1 MLTYHPTA
9 KRVPIYLS
17 PLAEMNRRQPFITE
31 SYYKSLVSLYDSSE
45 EFWRDKDL
53 DEDAPGQE
61 ASLKAY
67 EYKQDALS
75 ALIIRYT
82 AGEPIES
89 LIHPL
94 EKVILNFERYQQ
106 ALADYEQ
113 VANISPLAIDDWPGE
128 YEEAV
133 QVISLCIL
141 LHRADLLE
149 RFVALLD
156 NAGYAGEDTLYEDLL
171 RKVLPNRKDLDEW
184 YHDIYTPLIRAI
196 YAPSKEEAS
205 ALLKLYCDQWY
216 SAFEDKQTNWH
227 DTHLDIDGDRG
238 SYYGY
243 WAFEA
248 AAIAF
253 LYDIDD
259 SEVDHMVYPKDLVA
273 YARNFSSPSNSTQTG
288 RIESGQPCPKA
299 GYWFTPAQAN
309 SRRAFKQG
317 EIMPAF
323 DGSRWGATLWY
334 WSGEGDV

>member
-1 MLTYHPTA
+1 MQ
-9 KRVPIYLS
+9 
-17 PLAEMNRRQPFITE
+17 RRQKFITPD
-31 SYYKSLVSLYDSSE
+31 YYKSVLALCEGTESFWANNSMESDSAE
-45 EFWRDKDL
+45 
-53 DEDAPGQE
+53 QE
-61 ASLKAY
+61 AALKARDI
-67 EYKQDALS
+67 QSAALDK
-75 ALIIRYT
+75 IFIQYT
-82 AGEPIES
+82 AGEPIDV
-89 LIHPL
+89 LIPPL
-94 EKVILNFERYQQ
+94 EKLIDNYENYQR
-106 ALADYEQ
+106 ALEIQEQ
-113 VANISPLAIDDWPGE
+113 LPNISPLAIDDWPGQ
-128 YEEAV
+128 YEECV

-141 LHRADLLE
+141 LHRIDLLQ

-171 RKVLPNRKDLDEW
+171 RKVLPGRNDLDEW
-184 YHDIYTPLIRAI
+184 YHDLYTPLIRAI
-196 YAPSKEEAS
+196 YAPTKEEAS
-205 ALLKLYCDQWY
+205 ALLKFYCDQWY

-227 DTHLDIDGDRG
+227 DTHLDIDGDEG

-273 YARNFSSPSNSTQTG
+273 YARNFSSSPNSTQTG

-334 WSGEGDV
+334 WSGEDDA